1 MQNVEKKSDG
11 KCCANCE
18 WWHGHK
24 RNTGICTRFD
34 ECREGDLHFE
44 SEVASLSAND
54 PDVSGVFITGRNFG
68 CTCFLKAKG
77 IVEPYDF
84 FDL

>member
-1 MQNVEKKSDG
+1 MENVEKKSER

-24 RNTGICTRFD
+24 NNTGICTRFN
-34 ECREGDLHFE
+34 ELSEGDQYIE
-44 SEVASLSAND
+44 REVASVSAND
-54 PDVSGVFITGRNFG
+54 PDVDGVFITGRNFG
-68 CTCFLKAKG
+68 CTCFLRAKG
-77 IVEPYDF
+77 LVVPFDP